1 MKKIKVLVIDDSA
14 LVRKIL
20 RTELPKN
27 KEIEVVGVAPDPI
40 VGRDKI
46 VELKPDVIILDI
58 EMPRM
63 DGLTFLEK
71 LMKHY
76 PLPVII
82 LSSLAK
88 KGGEVALRAMEL
100 GAVEV
105 ISKAGTAY
113 SINNMT
119 EQLIEKIKSVSKIKN
134 LKKLVLK
141 RGNNNVS
148 RIKGKAMLKTTEKII
163 AIGASTGGTNAIKDV
178 LIQLPADMPPIL
190 IVQHMPE
197 NFTTAFA
204 KRLNDLCA
212 LEVREAKNNDSAIAG
227 RVLLA
232 PGNKHMLLKRSGAR
246 YYVEIK
252 DGPMFFHQKP
262 SVEVL
267 FKSVAK
273 YAGSNAIGVI
283 MTGMGKDGAK
293 GLLEM
298 KEAGAYTLAQNE
310 KSCVVYGM
318 PKEAVKLGA
327 HNKEIDLLDIP
338 QELVNKRS

>member
-1 MKKIKVLVIDDSA
+1 MKKIKILIIDDSA

-20 RTELPKN
+20 KKELSKN
-27 KEIEVVGVAPDPI
+27 KNIEVVGVAPDPI

-71 LMKHY
+71 LMRHY

-100 GAVEV
+100 GAAEV
-105 ISKAGTAY
+105 ISKSGAAY
-113 SINNMT
+113 SINDMT
-119 EQLIEKIKSVSKIKN
+119 EQLVEKIIAVSRIKKF
-134 LKKLVLK
+134 KKLDLK
-141 RGNNNVS
+141 RGNKNKIC
-148 RIKGKAMLKTTEKII
+148 IKSNAMLKTTEKII
-163 AIGASTGGTNAIKDV
+163 AIGASTGGTNAIKD
-178 LIQLPADMPPIL
+178 LLTHLPADMPPIL

-197 NFTTAFA
+197 AFTAAFA
-204 KRLNDLCA
+204 GRLNELCA
-212 LEVREAKNNDSAIAG
+212 LEVKEAKNNDSAIAG

-232 PGNKHMLLKRSGAR
+232 PGNKHMILKRSGAR

-252 DGPMFFHQKP
+252 DGPMFYHQKP

-283 MTGMGKDGAK
+283 LTGMGKDGAK
-293 GLLEM
+293 GLLDM
-298 KEAGAYTLAQNE
+298 KNAGAYTIAQNQ

-327 HNKEIDLLDIP
+327 HIKELDLLDIP
-338 QELVNKRS
+338 NELITKSN